1 MSFEYTN
8 IDNLNV
14 NTINNNPYPPTKI
27 STVTTLT
34 NSTATITAAQL
45 VGGIINCVGYGNG
58 YTLDT
63 SANITAAFNPTIVG
77 QIFQVLFSTTGNV
90 AFSSGDSNTN
100 LFYGARGPTTV
111 IPPASTI
118 AHFAYTGT
126 GWNVY
131 FYSVNID

>member
-34 NSTATITAAQL
+34 TSPTITAAQL
-45 VGGIINCVGYGNG
+45 VGGIINCVGSGNG

-77 QIFQVLFSTTGNV
+77 QTFQVFFSNNGV
-90 AFSSGDSNTN
+90 YFSPGDSNTN
-100 LFYGARGPTTV
+100 LYCGSTAQSLVGPTS
-111 IPPASTI
+111 STI
-118 AHFAYTGT
+118 AHFVYTGGT

-131 FYSVNID
+131 F

>member
-45 VGGIINCVGYGNG
+45 VGGIINWVG
-58 YTLDT
+58 
-63 SANITAAFNPTIVG
+63 
-77 QIFQVLFSTTGNV
+77 
-90 AFSSGDSNTN
+90 
-100 LFYGARGPTTV
+100 
-111 IPPASTI
+111 
-118 AHFAYTGT
+118 TGT
-126 GWNVY
+126 R
-131 FYSVNID
+131 

>member
-1 MSFEYTN
+1 MSFNN
-8 IDNLNV
+8 IQLTSV
-14 NTINNNPYPPTKI
+14 NGNPYPPTL
-27 STVTTLT
+27 TT
-34 NSTATITAAQL
+34 AAVITAAQL
-45 VGGIINCVGYGNG
+45 VRGTINCTTGNNK
-58 YTLDT
+58 YILDT

>member
-1 MSFEYTN
+1 MSFEYAN

-14 NTINNNPYPPTKI
+14 DTINNNPYPPTKI

-34 NSTATITAAQL
+34 TSPTITAAQL
-45 VGGIINCVGYGNG
+45 VGGIINCVGSGNG

-77 QIFQVLFSTTGNV
+77 QTFQVFFSNNGV
-90 AFSSGDSNTN
+90 YFSPGDSNTN
-100 LFYGARGPTTV
+100 LYCGSTAQSLVGPR
-111 IPPASTI
+111 ASTT
-118 AHFAYTGT
+118 AYFVYTGT

-131 FYSVNID
+131 F